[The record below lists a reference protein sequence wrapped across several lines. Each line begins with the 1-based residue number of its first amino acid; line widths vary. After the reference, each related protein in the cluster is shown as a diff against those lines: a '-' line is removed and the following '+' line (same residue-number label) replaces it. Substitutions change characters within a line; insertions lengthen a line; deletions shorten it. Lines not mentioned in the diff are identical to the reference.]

1 MHRWSA
7 DLDVLCFCRSVRY
20 NSLLFKN
27 SLLACKFVDMPVAAG
42 GGGLDA
48 RPMDPVF
55 SRASMTA
62 SQVMI
67 VLTAVLMACTVL
79 NTRQRTP

>member
-1 MHRWSA
+1 MHRCSA
-7 DLDVLCFCRSVRY
+7 DLDVLCSFRYFRY

-27 SLLACKFVDMPVAAG
+27 SLLACEFVDMPVAAG

-55 SRASMTA
+55 SRASLTA

-67 VLTAVLMACTVL
+67 VLSLVLMACMVL
-79 NTRQRTP
+79 STR